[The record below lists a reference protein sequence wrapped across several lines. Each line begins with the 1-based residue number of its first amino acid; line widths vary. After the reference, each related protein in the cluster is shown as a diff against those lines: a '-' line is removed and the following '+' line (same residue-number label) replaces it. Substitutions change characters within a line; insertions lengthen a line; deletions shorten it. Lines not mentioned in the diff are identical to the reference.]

1 MFHNKMS
8 RMLQIVTVFGIISLF
23 LGLAIAGFMVPLK
36 GSIGGDS
43 YGFSGNLTHF
53 GRFDGVFNPIDWTA
67 VYTAANGDTVT
78 TQTIDFVPDVCL
90 DDPPPPDPADCEVS
104 TYVQELIITGGTGR
118 FANAIGNATVEGVFN
133 FVTGEFEG
141 YLKGTISRPNSGR

>member
-23 LGLAIAGFMVPLK
+23 LGLAIAGSMVPLK
-36 GSIGGDS
+36 GSLGGDS
-43 YGFSGNLTHF
+43 YGFSGNLTHL
-53 GRFDGVFNPIDWTA
+53 GRFDGVFDPYTYTA

-78 TQTIDFVPDVCL
+78 TWTTSFEPELCLNPPVCY
-90 DDPPPPDPADCEVS
+90 VM
-104 TYVQELIITGGTGR
+104 TYVQELDITGGTGR
-118 FANAIGNATVEGVFN
+118 FYNATGSATVEGVFN
-133 FVTGEFEG
+133 FATGEFEG